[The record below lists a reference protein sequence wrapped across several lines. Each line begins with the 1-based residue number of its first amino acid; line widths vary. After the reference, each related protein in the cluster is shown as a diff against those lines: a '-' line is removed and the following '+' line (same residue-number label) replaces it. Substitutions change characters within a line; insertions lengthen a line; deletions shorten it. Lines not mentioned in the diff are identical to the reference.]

1 MKLKKWYRSTN
12 TSTLISK
19 VTDLKHELNVTS
31 QYIKNKKTLAERS
44 SINKKFQTNQKQV
57 FREWKNKKTEIKETP
72 SAEEIKIF
80 WSNIRGKIKS
90 ITKMRNGSR
99 NWIKNTAKMLN
110 QNRTKLL

>member
-1 MKLKKWYRSTN
+1 MKLKKWYHNTK

-19 VTDLKHELNVTS
+19 VTDLKHEINVTS

-57 FREWKNKKTEIKETP
+57 FHKWKNKKVEIKETP

-80 WSNIRGKIKS
+80 WSNVWGKNKHRCEMAPK
-90 ITKMRNGSR
+90 TR
-99 NWIKNTAKMLN
+99 
-110 QNRTKLL
+110 